1 MVALSNLW
9 NSIQSWLFP
18 HLEEELGELS
28 EKDRNFIRV
37 VESTQL
43 EPLLRPY
50 KWRGFGRKSLERLC
64 IAKAFIAQKVYNI
77 GDRKSLV
84 ERMHRDATL
93 RRLCGWETES
103 EIPSLATFCRAFK
116 EFSDGELPQKIH
128 EVMIETHAQEKLFGH
143 VSRDSTPIEAR
154 EKPKKKAKTLVDSKP
169 KKRGR
174 PKKGE
179 KREKTPRRLE
189 IQGQRSLDENLA
201 DLPKQCDVGTKKDS
215 KGKKRSWV
223 GYKLHSDC
231 VDGDIPVS
239 CVLTSASLHDSQ
251 VAIPLA
257 QMTRDRIDNLYD
269 LMDSA
274 YDAPEI
280 HSFSQEL
287 GHVPIID
294 HNKRRGKKIE
304 FDPAKT
310 IRYNERSGVER
321 VNSNL
326 KDNYLPSKI
335 RVRGP
340 VKVMTEIMFGIV
352 ALTANQLYNLLI

>member
-1 MVALSNLW
+1 MTA
-9 NSIQSWLFP
+9 
-18 HLEEELGELS
+18 
-28 EKDRNFIRV
+28 
-37 VESTQL
+37 
-43 EPLLRPY
+43 
-50 KWRGFGRKSLERLC
+50 KW
-64 IAKAFIAQKVYNI
+64 
-77 GDRKSLV
+77 
-84 ERMHRDATL
+84 
-93 RRLCGWETES
+93 LCGWETES
-103 EIPSLATFCRAFK
+103 EIPSEATFCRAFK
-116 EFSDGELPQKIH
+116 EFSEGELPQKIH
-128 EVMIETHAQEKLFGH
+128 EVMIRNHAKEKLFGH

-154 EKPKKKAKTLVDSKP
+154 EKPKKKAKTAEDSKP

-179 KREKTPRRLE
+179 KRKKTRRRLE
-189 IQGQRSLDENLA
+189 LQAQRSLDENLA
-201 DLPKQCDVGTKKDS
+201 DLPKPCDVGTKRDS

-223 GYKLHSDC
+223 GYKLHIDS

-257 QMTRDRIDNLYD
+257 QMTKDRIDNLYD

-287 GHVPIID
+287 GHIPIID
-294 HNKRRGKKIE
+294 HNKRRGEKIE

-340 VKVMTEIMFGIV
+340 MKVMTEIMFGIV
-352 ALTANQLYNLLI
+352 VLTANQLYNLLI